1 MYYVVH
7 VTTANGQTA
16 QELFRFDTIE
26 AAKSNH
32 YYFLSSTYAN
42 PAVTYALA
50 MIVNAI
56 GDVLAKEVYDKPP
69 VQEEEVE

>member
-1 MYYVVH
+1 MYYVLH

-32 YYFLSSTYAN
+32 YYFLSNTYAN

-50 MIVNAI
+50 MILNAV
-56 GDVLAKEVYDKPP
+56 GDVFDREVYDKPP
-69 VQEEEVE
+69 EEGEEE